1 MRIPRVQGPNSR
13 RWLSESGFSNFGVNF
28 GANFGETNYLENVAF
43 GGLRFAPAVVNYF
56 AVAVFECSM

>member
-1 MRIPRVQGPNSR
+1 
-13 RWLSESGFSNFGVNF
+13 VNF
-28 GANFGETNYLENVAF
+28 GANDGETNYLENVAF